1 METFGISGA
10 AGFIG
15 SNFTHFAVEKDHK
28 VIAIDSLSYPGFLFN
43 LEPWISESRIL
54 GLKTGKD
61 FSMVNFS
68 IEKSQDQIYKKIF
81 SNRILCQIPGD
92 KLKDYNLILFENK
105 KDFTKE
111 IESFIESS
119 EKLLFILGSI
129 TDEELISIILPYV
142 NYFFNFAAETHV
154 DRSILSQE
162 EFIFTDILGTYNI
175 LKGLIKYKN
184 VKKFIQI
191 STDEVYGSSI
201 EGSFNESN
209 TLNPSSPYAATKASA
224 DLLCLAFYKT
234 FNVPVTL
241 TRPSNN
247 YGPRQY
253 PEKLIPLSII
263 KILRGE
269 KVPIYGSGKQK
280 REWIYVNDCVK
291 GIYQVFLKGTA
302 GEIYNIGSGFEIEN
316 LEVVQRIGKILGK
329 NEDIY
334 EFVKDRPS
342 HDTRYF
348 LNSSKIKSLGW
359 EPETDFEEGLKLTVD
374 WYIKNKDLYI
384 RIMEST
390 DFSSFYKLWY
400 QKR

>member
-1 METFGISGA
+1 METFGVSGA

-15 SNFTHFAVEKDHK
+15 SNFTHFAIGKGHK

-43 LEPWISESRIL
+43 LEPWILKSRIL
-54 GLKTGKD
+54 GLKNGKD
-61 FSMVNFS
+61 FSRVNFS
-68 IEKSQDQIYKKIF
+68 IEKRHDRIYKKVF
-81 SNRILCQIPGD
+81 SNKVLCQIPD
-92 KLKDYNLILFENK
+92 NKLKGYNITLFENK
-105 KDFTKE
+105 EDFTRE
-111 IESFIESS
+111 IESFIESN
-119 EKLLFILGSI
+119 EKLLFIIASI
-129 TDEELISIILPYV
+129 TDEELINIILPHV
-142 NYFFNFAAETHV
+142 NCFFNFAAETHV

-175 LKGLIKYKN
+175 LKVLIKYKN

-201 EGSFNESN
+201 EGSFNESSI
-209 TLNPSSPYAATKASA
+209 LNPSSPYAATKASA

-234 FNVPVTL
+234 FNAPAIL
-241 TRPSNN
+241 IRPSNN

-263 KILRGE
+263 KILKGE

-280 REWIYVNDCVK
+280 REWIYVDDCVK
-291 GIYQVFLKGTA
+291 GIYQVFLRGTA

-316 LEVVQRIGKILGK
+316 LEVVQKIGNILGK

-374 WYIKNKDLYI
+374 WYIENKDLYI
-384 RIMEST
+384 KIMESA